1 MTERLD
7 RIVIVAADPSR
18 GRAAGMSVQHLLEV
32 SPGRDVEIGPVPL
45 SEAELGAYAAQW
57 NASLVLERD
66 ALATQVEQLTAERA
80 TIQAQCDAH
89 SQRIADL
96 LDGRE
101 TLLEQVA
108 TLTTE
113 RDEALGEVRRAE
125 TARDKALADLE
136 SGIAAKEA
144 AIAATLAAK
153 DARIAELESELD
165 ALLNPPVNP
174 RHLAPFDFLA
184 LLKPEEIFALQTS
197 VDPTVVVGRAKLQT
211 IITFVDLDH
220 ADTIGLARYMEQA
233 GLLAIGRAD
242 QVLAG
247 EPWQ

>member
-7 RIVIVAADPSR
+7 RIVIVAADPLR

-113 RDEALGEVRRAE
+113 RDEALAEVRPAE
-125 TARDKALADLE
+125 AARDKALADLE

-153 DARIAELESELD
+153 DARIAQLESELD

-174 RHLAPFDFLA
+174 RHFAPFDFLK
-184 LLKPEEIFALQTS
+184 LFRPEEVIAVQTTTDGPA
-197 VDPTVVVGRAKLQT
+197 VIARAKLQT
-211 IITFVDLDH
+211 IITYVDLDDP
-220 ADTIGLARYMEQA
+220 DTIQA
-233 GLLAIGRAD
+233 VNYFETAGIIAEGRAATI
-242 QVLAG
+242 LAG
-247 EPWQ
+247 EPWE